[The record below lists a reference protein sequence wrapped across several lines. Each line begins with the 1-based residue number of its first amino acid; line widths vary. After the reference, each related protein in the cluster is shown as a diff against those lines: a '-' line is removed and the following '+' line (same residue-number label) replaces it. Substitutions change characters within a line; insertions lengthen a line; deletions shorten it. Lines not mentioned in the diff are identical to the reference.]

1 MGKVI
6 QWIKSIL
13 GVGVTSDEVEKVK
26 ILIEVLAVSLLISF
40 LLSCQS
46 SEDASTEYKPL
57 NVLLITADDLNYNS
71 VGAYGCAIRDIT
83 PNIDKLASQGM
94 RFTNAYVNISI
105 CQPSRQSMMTGR
117 YPNRTGALAFDP
129 IDRDVPT
136 LQEELNKVG
145 YLNGIIG
152 KEEHLKPTD
161 KFCWD
166 FCIREEDVAS
176 GLGIGRDPDL
186 YFRYTSA
193 FISRS
198 RQEGKPFFLMANTHD
213 PHRPFAGSD
222 QELRSWGEDL
232 PKFTRKITPEQ
243 VSVPAFLPDLPE
255 IRKELAEYY
264 TSVYRCDQVV
274 GAILKALDESGFADH
289 TIVMFMS
296 DNGISLPFAKG
307 NCYLNSN
314 KTPWIIRWPGQV
326 LEGTVDST
334 HFISGIDYMP
344 TILHALHLSKV
355 PEMDGYSF
363 LPILKGQKQKD
374 RDMVFTQMHNL
385 FSGRKY
391 PMRCVQ
397 RGDFGYIVNFWS
409 DGDFYF
415 TGDAMSGRTYKA
427 MHEASSLN
435 QAIAERVDLLRF
447 RVIEELYNFKSDPDG
462 LINLAEDPDYSEKKE
477 ELKALLGIQMRKS
490 EDPLLNEF
498 NERFLS
504 LNED

>member
-1 MGKVI
+1 MKRLIHIVSIVVVAACLAGCHSPES
-6 QWIKSIL
+6 KSN
-13 GVGVTSDEVEKVK
+13 
-26 ILIEVLAVSLLISF
+26 AY
-40 LLSCQS
+40 
-46 SEDASTEYKPL
+46 APL

-71 VGAYGCAIRDIT
+71 VGVYGCPIPNIT
-83 PNIDKLASQGM
+83 PNIDRLASQGL

-117 YPNRTGALAFDP
+117 YPHRNGALAFDP

-152 KEEHLKPTD
+152 KEEHLKPMD

-186 YFRYTSA
+186 YYKFTFDFLSKARLD
-193 FISRS
+193 
-198 RQEGKPFFLMANTHD
+198 GKPFFLNANTHD

-232 PKFTRKITPEQ
+232 PTFTRQITSEQ
-243 VSVPAFLPDLPE
+243 VPIPDFLPDLPE
-255 IRKELAEYY
+255 IRKEVAEYY
-264 TSVYRCDQVV
+264 TSVFRCDQVV
-274 GAILKALDESGFADH
+274 GAILKALDESGYADH
-289 TIVMFMS
+289 TIVMFVS

-326 LEGTVDST
+326 PEGTVDST

-355 PEMDGYSF
+355 PGMDGYSF
-363 LPILKGQKQKD
+363 LPVLKGQKQKQ
-374 RDMVFTQMHNL
+374 RNMVFTQMHNL
-385 FSGRKY
+385 FSRRKY

-397 RGDFGYIVNFWS
+397 RGDYGYIVNFWS
-409 DGDFYF
+409 DDEFYF
-415 TGDAMSGRTYKA
+415 TGDALSGRTYKA
-427 MHEASSLN
+427 MQEAASSD
-435 QAIAERVDLLRF
+435 QAIAERVDLLRY
-447 RVIEELYNFKSDPDG
+447 RVEEELYDFKNDPDALTNLIDNPDFIDKKQELKDLLWSEMKKSD
-462 LINLAEDPDYSEKKE
+462 
-477 ELKALLGIQMRKS
+477 
-490 EDPLLNEF
+490 DPLLDQF

-504 LNED
+504 QEHEGE